1 MRVDRDARGHVGFGH
16 GLHHCLGA
24 QLARTEGGVAVGA
37 LLDCVRDLEPAVDP
51 AELEYRHST
60 IVRGLRALPVVV
72 RG

>member
-1 MRVDRDARGHVGFGH
+1 M
-16 GLHHCLGA
+16 
-24 QLARTEGGVAVGA
+24 AVGA
-37 LLDCVRDLEPAVDP
+37 LLDCVCDLEPAVDP